1 MNSAEYELKR
11 LKALRD
17 YNIINTT
24 TDEDLDLITKLA
36 SRVCQVPITLMN
48 LVDHTKTIFKSNI
61 GLDANECDRKIS
73 FCDIVKSNKN
83 SYLQ

>member
-17 YNIINTT
+17 YNIIKTI

-36 SRVCQVPITLMN
+36 SRVCQVPITLIT
-48 LVDHTKTIFKSNI
+48 LIDDTKIIFKSNV
-61 GLDANECDRKIS
+61 GLGSVSEIDRENS
-73 FCDIVKSNKN
+73 FCGRVIE
-83 SYLQ
+83 

>member
-36 SRVCQVPITLMN
+36 SRVCQVPITLIT
-48 LVDHTKTIFKSNI
+48 LIDDTKIIFKSNV
-61 GLDANECDRKIS
+61 GLGGVSELLRENS
-73 FCDIVKSNKN
+73 FCDRVIE
-83 SYLQ
+83 

>member
-17 YNIINTT
+17 YNIIKTI

-36 SRVCQVPITLMN
+36 SRVCQVPITLIT
-48 LVDHTKTIFKSNI
+48 LIDDTKIRFKSNI
-61 GLDANECDRKIS
+61 GLGANECYRENS
-73 FCDIVKSNKN
+73 FCGIVIEQK
-83 SYLQ
+83 